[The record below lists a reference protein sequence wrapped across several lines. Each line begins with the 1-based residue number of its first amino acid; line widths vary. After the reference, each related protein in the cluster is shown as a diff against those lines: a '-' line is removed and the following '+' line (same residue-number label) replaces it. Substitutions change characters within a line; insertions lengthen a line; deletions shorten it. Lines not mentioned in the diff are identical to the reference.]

1 MANARYGGFNHAGI
15 STKYQAAL
23 TATYQVFPLTA
34 DNTNLPRTSAIPTFA
49 QLKHLSV
56 EMDTIAAGASSVT
69 FYLSRDAAGDIPI
82 TGTLTAGVVFGL
94 TTATKGSAIA
104 CIDLDYHYLQLASET
119 VGTVYAVIKTNAGT
133 CNGNL
138 LLHWR
143 A

>member
-23 TATYQVFPLTA
+23 TATYQAFPLTA
-34 DNTNLPRTSAIPTFA
+34 DATNLPRTAAIPTFA
-49 QLKHLSV
+49 ELKHLSV
-56 EMDTIAAGASSVT
+56 EMDTIAGGASSVT

-94 TTATKGSAIA
+94 TTATKGTAIA
-104 CIDLDYHYLQLASET
+104 CIDLDYHYLQLAAET
-119 VGTVYAVIKTNAGT
+119 VGTVYAVIKLNVGT

-143 A
+143 G

>member
-34 DNTNLPRTSAIPTFA
+34 DTTNLPRTSAVPTFA
-49 QLKHLSV
+49 ELKHLSV

-82 TGTLTAGVVFGL
+82 TGAQTASVVFGF

-104 CIDLDYHYLQLASET
+104 YLNIDYHFLQLAAET
-119 VGTVYAVIKTNAGT
+119 LGAVYAVIKTNAGT

>member
-15 STKYQAAL
+15 STKYEAAL
-23 TATYQVFPLTA
+23 TSSYQVFPLTA
-34 DNTNLPRTSAIPTFA
+34 DSTNLPRTSAIPTFA

-56 EMDTIAAGASSVT
+56 EMDTIAGGASSVT
-69 FYLSRDAAGDIPI
+69 FYLSRDADGDIPI

-94 TTATKGSAIA
+94 TTATDGSAIA
-104 CIDLDYHYLQLASET
+104 CIDLDYHYLQTAAET
-119 VGTVYAVIKTNAGT
+119 IGTVYAVIKTNAGT